1 VGKPK
6 LNWIT
11 DENAVSGYRGN
22 GLVAVAGRVTY
33 QIVAVF
39 KTDHLIARYRIRG
52 RRWPRW
58 TVLGNPTSIVEAT
71 ELCEAHHQRSD
82 AANS

>member
-1 VGKPK
+1 MK

-11 DENAVSGYRGN
+11 DTNAISGYRGN

-39 KTDHLIARYRIRG
+39 NTDRLIARYRIRG

-58 TVLGNPTSIVEAT
+58 TVLGTPLSITEAV
-71 ELCEAHHQRSD
+71 ELCECHHQQPG

>member
-1 VGKPK
+1 MGKLK
-6 LNWIT
+6 LNWIPDT
-11 DENAVSGYRGN
+11 NEVSGFRGN
-22 GLVAVAGRVTY
+22 GLVAVAGHVTY

-39 KTDHLIARYRIRG
+39 MTDRLIARYRVRG

-58 TVLGNPTSIVEAT
+58 TVLGTPTSITEAT